1 MKNKSLMFSLDIFLD
16 GGQELVGKIA
26 IFEKIGAI
34 LEVNDGRLGGDGGGF
49 GFFGKLNQGIVGLG
63 EVKIYDIRGG
73 SALDARYFEGTRHKT
88 GEPEGGIARGVFL
101 IIGTFVSFVNDNKA
115 KVMNWGKEGGAGADD
130 NEGLRGF

>member
-49 GFFGKLNQGIVGLG
+49 GFFGKLN
-63 EVKIYDIRGG
+63 
-73 SALDARYFEGTRHKT
+73 
-88 GEPEGGIARGVFL
+88 
-101 IIGTFVSFVNDNKA
+101 
-115 KVMNWGKEGGAGADD
+115 
-130 NEGLRGF
+130 

>member
-49 GFFGKLNQGIVGLG
+49 GFFGKLNQGFVGLR
-63 EVKIYDIRGG
+63 EVKIDDVGGGG
-73 SALDARYFEGTRHKT
+73 SSNAGDFEMACDKT
-88 GEPEGGIARGVFL
+88 SQA
-101 IIGTFVSFVNDNKA
+101 
-115 KVMNWGKEGGAGADD
+115 
-130 NEGLRGF
+130 

>member
-49 GFFGKLNQGIVGLG
+49 GFFGKLNQGIVSLG
-63 EVKIYDIRGG
+63 EVKIDDIRGG

-88 GEPEGGIARGVFL
+88 SEPEGGIARSVFL
-101 IIGTFVSFVNDNKA
+101 IIGTFVSFVNYNKA
-115 KVMNWGKEGGAGADD
+115 KVMNWGKEGGARANDD
-130 NEGLRGF
+130 

>member
-1 MKNKSLMFSLDIFLD
+1 MKNKSFMFSLDIFLD

-49 GFFGKLNQGIVGLG
+49 GFFGKLNQGIVGLR
-63 EVKIYDIRGG
+63 EVKIDDIGGG

-88 GEPEGGIARGVFL
+88 SKPEGGIARGVFL
-101 IIGTFVSFVNDNKA
+101 IVGAFVSFVNDNKT
-115 KVMNWGKEGGAGADD
+115 KVVNGGEEGRARANDD
-130 NEGLRGF
+130 